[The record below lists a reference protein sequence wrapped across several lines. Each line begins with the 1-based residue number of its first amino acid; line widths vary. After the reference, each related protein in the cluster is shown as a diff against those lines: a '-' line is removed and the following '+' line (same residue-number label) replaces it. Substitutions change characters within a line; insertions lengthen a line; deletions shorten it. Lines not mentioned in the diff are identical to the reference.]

1 MSEELQQ
8 KLRTQLWAV
17 ANNLR
22 GNMSAN
28 EFMYFS
34 LGFIFYKYLSE
45 KIEKYANQALE
56 NDEITFKQL
65 WESQEEEA
73 VELQDEVKKQCL
85 ENIGYFVEPQFL
97 FTSIIDG
104 INRKENILPQLER
117 SLKRIE
123 DSTLG
128 QESEEDFGGLFS
140 DIDLASPKLGKTADD
155 KNNLISSVLTALNG
169 IDFGADEATQIDI
182 LGDAYEYMISQF
194 AAGAGKKAGEFYTP
208 QEVSR
213 ILAEI
218 VTLGHARLR
227 NVYDPTCGSGSL
239 LIRAANIGN
248 AVEIFGQE
256 KNPTTYN
263 LARMNMLLHG
273 IKFSNFKIEN
283 GDTLEADAFGERQF
297 DAVVANPPFSAEWS
311 AADKFNNDDRFSK
324 AGRLAP
330 RKTADYAFILH
341 MIYHLNDGGT
351 MACVAPHGV
360 LFRGNAEGAIRRFLI
375 ENKNYVDAIIG
386 LPANIFYGTSIP
398 TCIIV
403 MKKCRKE
410 DDNILF
416 IDASKEFEKVKT
428 QNKLR
433 EEHIRKII
441 ETYRDRKEIEKYS
454 HCATLQEIADNDYNL
469 NIPRYVDTF
478 EEEEPIDIKAVMAE
492 IKELEAKRDN
502 LDKEIEGYLR
512 ELGIVE

>member
-8 KLRTQLWAV
+8 KLRTQLWTV

-22 GNMSAN
+22 GNMSASD
-28 EFMYFS
+28 FMYFT

-45 KIEKYANQALE
+45 KIETFADKALE
-56 NDEITFKQL
+56 DDEITFKQL
-65 WESQEEEA
+65 WQQTDGESI
-73 VELQDEVKKQCL
+73 ELQEDVKKECL
-85 ENIGYFVEPQFL
+85 ENIGYFVEPNYL
-97 FTSIIDG
+97 FSSIIEG
-104 INRKENILPQLER
+104 INRKENILPNLER

-128 QESEEDFGGLFS
+128 HESEEYF
-140 DIDLASPKLGKTADD
+140 DD
-155 KNNLISSVLTALNG
+155 KNQLISNVLIALNE
-169 IDFGADEATQIDI
+169 IEFSADAATQIDV
-182 LGDAYEYMISQF
+182 LGDAYEYMIGQF

-208 QEVSR
+208 QEVSQ

-218 VTLGHARLR
+218 VTTGQDRLR

-239 LIRAANIGN
+239 LIRAAHTGN
-248 AVEIFGQE
+248 AAEIYGQE

-283 GDTLEADAFGERQF
+283 GDTLEADAFGETQF

-311 AADKFNNDDRFSK
+311 ASEEKFNNDDRFSK

-330 RKTADYAFILH
+330 KKTADYAFILH
-341 MIYHLNDGGT
+341 MVYHLTDGGT

-360 LFRGNAEGAIRRFLI
+360 LFRGNAEGVIRRFLI
-375 ENKNYVDAIIG
+375 EKKNYIDAIIG

-398 TCIIV
+398 TCILV

-410 DDNILF
+410 GDNILF

-433 EEHIRKII
+433 PEHIRKII
-441 ETYRDRKEIEKYS
+441 DTYRNRTEIEKYS
-454 HCATLQEIADNDYNL
+454 HLATMQEIANNDYNL

-492 IKELEAKRDN
+492 IKDLEAKRAE
-502 LDKEIEGYLR
+502 LDVEIEGYLK
-512 ELGIVE
+512 ELGLVD

>member
-45 KIEKYANQALE
+45 KIEKYVDQALE

-73 VELQDEVKKQCL
+73 MELQEEVKKQCL
-85 ENIGYFVEPQFL
+85 ENIGYFVEPQYL
-97 FTSIIDG
+97 FTSIIDR

-218 VTLGHARLR
+218 VTLGHNRLR

-283 GDTLEADAFGERQF
+283 GDTLEADAFGDKQF

-311 AADKFNNDDRFSK
+311 AAEKFNNDDRFSK

-375 ENKNYVDAIIG
+375 ENKNYIDAVIG

-416 IDASKEFEKVKT
+416 IDASKGFEKVKT

-433 EEHIRKII
+433 PEHIEKIVN
-441 ETYRDRKEIEKYS
+441 TYRERKEIEKYS
-454 HCATLQEIADNDYNL
+454 HLANLDEIKENDYNL

-492 IKELEAKRDN
+492 IKELEAKRAD